1 MTHISAAAAEMLL
14 LGGIDEVLRWGFK
27 SRIRLRIPETFS
39 PEAHTILIYRNNQ
52 IIRRTAAARVQIY
65 ARMRRSGSVGEGA
78 ISSRLM
84 VCGVIDKG
92 RLGVSLSNLVWMHYG
107 GYLWAVEATS
117 LLPS

>member
-14 LGGIDEVLRWGFK
+14 GGADEVLRWGFK
-27 SRIRLRIPETFS
+27 SWIRLRIPETSS
-39 PEAHTILIYRNNQ
+39 PESHTILIYRNHQ

-65 ARMRRSGSVGEGA
+65 ARMRRSGSVGEST

>member
-14 LGGIDEVLRWGFK
+14 LGGIDEVLLWGFK
-27 SRIRLRIPETFS
+27 SRIRLRVPETSS
-39 PEAHTILIYRNNQ
+39 PQAHTILIYRNSQ
-52 IIRRTAAARVQIY
+52 IIRRTAAAGVQIY
-65 ARMRRSGSVGEGA
+65 ARMRRSGSAGESA
-78 ISSRLM
+78 IRSSLM

-107 GYLWAVEATS
+107 GYLWAAEATS

>member
-27 SRIRLRIPETFS
+27 SRIRLRIPETSS
-39 PEAHTILIYRNNQ
+39 PQAHTIPIYRNNQ

-65 ARMRRSGSVGEGA
+65 ARVRRSGSAGESA
-78 ISSRLM
+78 ISWRLM

-107 GYLWAVEATS
+107 GYLWAAEATS